1 MKRLILGLAAGLMLG
16 AMAYGQDD
24 DALQSARLEEIAV
37 GAGSR
42 ATFAVPPE
50 YGRLADVAVNSGVHY
65 LYFEDSQGVIRL
77 VLIGPRGAVPRSRLD
92 VQLLS
97 PQVYVVERA
106 AAPAS

>member
-1 MKRLILGLAAGLMLG
+1 MKRLIMGVAAGLMLG
-16 AMAYGQDD
+16 AAAYGQGNENPE
-24 DALQSARLEEIAV
+24 SARLEEVAV
-37 GAGSR
+37 NAGSR